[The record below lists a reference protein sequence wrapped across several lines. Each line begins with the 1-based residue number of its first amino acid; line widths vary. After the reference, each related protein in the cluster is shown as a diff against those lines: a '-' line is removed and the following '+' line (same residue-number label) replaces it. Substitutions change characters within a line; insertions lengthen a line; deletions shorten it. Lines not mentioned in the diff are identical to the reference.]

1 MKPLVAGE
9 PVWIGRYR
17 LLAQLGQGGMGRVLL
32 ALSPDG
38 RLAAL
43 KQIHPHLTNNPNFR
57 TRFTHEITA
66 SRHVSGAHTAPI
78 LDADPN
84 APTPWLA
91 TLYIPGPNLNN
102 TITTHGPLPTPA
114 LHHLTAGLTTA
125 LTDIHNTGLIHRD
138 LKPSNILLTTDGPR
152 VIDFGIAR
160 VGEGADLTGTGTVL
174 GSPSYMSPEQ
184 ASGQPLTP
192 ASDVFSLG
200 SVLAMAATGRG
211 LYTGAS
217 APQTLFNILHTEP
230 DLSGIPAPVRE
241 IVAACLVQDPAQRPT
256 PQQILDHIG
265 PPPPTSQP
273 WPAPIHEHIA
283 KQENDI
289 RVLLALPAPP
299 PPPTKRKWPKVA
311 AAVAAVAVGVA
322 GTILTVNLAGGAD
335 EQGTPASAEP
345 MPVAEALHPDRLRNT
360 DPCKVFSG
368 EGDGPEAQD
377 SDYLDRCDYRTPS
390 GGRFTLKL
398 GDEVT
403 TAGARVSDRKIEELG
418 VLLTDLTGG
427 CEATIQL
434 PELPSFGITVS
445 NSASTSCVVVQN
457 WLAEA
462 VTALRLGGGEWDAPE
477 SSVVRSDPCA
487 VVSPEAAREILA
499 RPATTEL
506 TGLRECSW
514 NAGGTV
520 VLSIE
525 QGRGPHTGS
534 EYSGVDV
541 GGREATVREL
551 TSSCVIN
558 WAQRPIDE
566 KRTENVSVRAMTG
579 EGSCDVAREFA
590 ETALEG
596 LPRG

>member
-1 MKPLVAGE
+1 
-9 PVWIGRYR
+9 
-17 LLAQLGQGGMGRVLL
+17 
-32 ALSPDG
+32 
-38 RLAAL
+38 
-43 KQIHPHLTNNPNFR
+43 
-57 TRFTHEITA
+57 
-66 SRHVSGAHTAPI
+66 
-78 LDADPN
+78 
-84 APTPWLA
+84 
-91 TLYIPGPNLNN
+91 
-102 TITTHGPLPTPA
+102 
-114 LHHLTAGLTTA
+114 
-125 LTDIHNTGLIHRD
+125 DIHNTGLIHRD

-160 VGEGADLTGTGTVL
+160 VGEGSDLTGTGTVL

-211 LYTGAS
+211 LYTGTS

-230 DLSGIPAPVRE
+230 DLSGIPAPLRE
-241 IVAACLVQDPAQRPT
+241 VVAACLAKDPARRPT

-265 PPPPTSQP
+265 PPPPTTHP
-273 WPAPIHEHIA
+273 WPAPIHEHIT

-289 RVLLALPAPP
+289 RALLALPAPAP
-299 PPPTKRKWPKVA
+299 PPAKRRWPKIA
-311 AAVAAVAVGVA
+311 AVVAAVAVGAA
-322 GTILTVNLAGGAD
+322 GTILAVNLAGGAD
-335 EQGTPASAEP
+335 EPEVPERTEP

-360 DPCKVFSG
+360 DPCKVFPG
-368 EGDGPEAQD
+368 TPDGPKAQD
-377 SDYLDRCDYRTPS
+377 SDYLDRCSYRTPS

-403 TAGARVSDRKIEELG
+403 TAGATVSDRKIENLG
-418 VLLTDLTGG
+418 VLLTNFTGG

-434 PELPSFGITVS
+434 PELPNFGVTVE
-445 NSASTSCVVVQN
+445 NSASTSCMVVQD

-462 VTALRLGGGEWDAPE
+462 VTALRMGAADWEAPE
-477 SSVVRSDPCA
+477 SSAIRSDPCA
-487 VVSPEAAREILA
+487 VVTPEAAREVLA

-525 QGRGPHTGS
+525 QGRGPQAGS
-534 EYSGVDV
+534 EYASIDV
-541 GGREATVREL
+541 GGKEASVREL
-551 TSSCVIN
+551 TSSCVVN

-566 KRTENVSVRAMTG
+566 ERTENVSVRAMTG
-579 EGSCDVAREFA
+579 DGSCDVALEFA
-590 ETALEG
+590 EAALDG